1 MKSNDKS
8 IGNLIRTMRKERD
21 ITQKE
26 LSDKVNISRSY
37 LAAIETNIY
46 TPSSKILVLILN
58 ELGADIG
65 ILKDINFI
73 KNFDK

>member
-8 IGNLIRTMRKERD
+8 IGSLIRTMRKERG

-65 ILKDINFI
+65 ILKEINFI
-73 KNFDK
+73 KNIDK

>member
-1 MKSNDKS
+1 
-8 IGNLIRTMRKERD
+8 MRKERG

-65 ILKDINFI
+65 ILKEINFI
-73 KNFDK
+73 KNIDK

>member
-1 MKSNDKS
+1 
-8 IGNLIRTMRKERD
+8 MRKEGD

-26 LSDKVNISRSY
+26 LSKKVNISRSY

-46 TPSSKILVLILN
+46 TPSSRILVLILN

-73 KNFDK
+73 KNTDE

>member
-1 MKSNDKS
+1 MKSNDKT
-8 IGNLIRTMRKERD
+8 IGSLIRTMRREKD

-46 TPSSKILVLILN
+46 TPSSKILFLILN

-73 KNFDK
+73 KNIDK